1 LQCNEIVFVKDG
13 PLSNELE
20 LVLGKFEDTLP
31 FKFVEISVNKG
42 LGNALKQGL
51 EQCGNEIVIRMDTD
65 DICEPNR
72 FAEQF
77 NYMNAHP
84 AIDIVGS
91 WAYDIEGN
99 DTIIGERK
107 YPLKHED
114 IYRLMWTNPIIHP
127 SVAFRKSKIIAI
139 GSYDAEVVRRQDY
152 ELWIRAAFNG
162 LKFANIDKFLL
173 KYRFTDNYYKKNST
187 KVVYAQ
193 AIMGLKGARKLK
205 LPKYVYLA
213 VFAPVLRTL
222 LPPFL
227 VKPLH
232 KLMSKVD
239 PRKK

>member
-1 LQCNEIVFVKDG
+1 MSFSCLISCYKNDNPSQLEKCLKSIQIQTLQCNEIVFVKDG

-114 IYRLMWTNPIIHP
+114 IYRLMWTILQLR
-127 SVAFRKSKIIAI
+127 SGKVK
-139 GSYDAEVVRRQDY
+139 
-152 ELWIRAAFNG
+152 
-162 LKFANIDKFLL
+162 LL
-173 KYRFTDNYYKKNST
+173 R
-187 KVVYAQ
+187 
-193 AIMGLKGARKLK
+193 
-205 LPKYVYLA
+205 
-213 VFAPVLRTL
+213 
-222 LPPFL
+222 
-227 VKPLH
+227 
-232 KLMSKVD
+232 
-239 PRKK
+239 